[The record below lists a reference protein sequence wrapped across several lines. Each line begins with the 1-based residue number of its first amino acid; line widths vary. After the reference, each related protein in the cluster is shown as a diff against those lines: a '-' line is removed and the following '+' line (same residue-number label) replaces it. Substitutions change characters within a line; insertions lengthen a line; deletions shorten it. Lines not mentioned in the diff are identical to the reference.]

1 MYYYYKE
8 RYEPMTRTRVT
19 RGLSAHGNHGDYN
32 FSETGSRSGR
42 RILSKEAEAAL
53 VRHGYRVNEQGDICY
68 NDRIILRVGS
78 NVSIF
83 GVRVE
88 SMSEIG
94 GHKEDEGRF
103 IISLR
108 RGDPR
113 GKNEELHCL
122 LNKDGCLP
130 MSEFEYK
137 KLTTRHMF
145 GGYGISAIQ

>member
-1 MYYYYKE
+1 MYRFRE
-8 RYEPMTRTRVT
+8 TMYEPMTHARITREL
-19 RGLSAHGNHGDYN
+19 GGHGNYRDYN
-32 FSETGSRSGR
+32 FSETGLRNGR
-42 RILSKEAEAAL
+42 RILSKEAEETL
-53 VRHGYRVNEQGDICY
+53 VSHGYRVNEQGDICY

-137 KLTTRHMF
+137 KLMTRHMF
-145 GGYGISAIQ
+145 GGYGISKIQ